1 MPDVVASVIVPT
13 YNRPDALRCVLD
25 GLLAQDRRDFE
36 CIIADDGSGPETAA
50 LVDSYRPRFESAGIA
65 RMHHVWHPDEGFRL
79 AAIRNRASEQARA
92 PWVIFL
98 DGDCVPRRSFIRGH
112 ASCAKVQ
119 RLTRG
124 SRVLMTRQLTED
136 ALAERVSPH
145 DLSLQSLLRL
155 RQQGQINQISPL
167 LGGVFDGLRHAWSA
181 ARLDKWKSVRTC
193 NLALHR
199 SCLERLG
206 GFDERFIGWGL
217 EDSEFVVR
225 AQNAGLRLFRA
236 PASTTV
242 MHLWHREGSP
252 SFLPRSQELLAA
264 SVKQRLSRTE
274 HGMQRPSRSP

>member
-1 MPDVVASVIVPT
+1 MADVVASVIVPT

-25 GLLAQDRRDFE
+25 GMLAQDRRDFE

-50 LVDSYRPRFESAGIA
+50 LVDSYRPRFESAGIT
-65 RMHHVWHPDEGFRL
+65 RLHHVWHPDEGFRL

-98 DGDCVPRRSFIRGH
+98 DGDCIPRRSFIRGH

-119 RLTRG
+119 RLARG

-136 ALAERVSPH
+136 ALAGRVSPY

-155 RQQGQINQISPL
+155 RRQGHINQIAPL
-167 LGGVFDGLRHAWSA
+167 LGGVFDGLRRAWSA
-181 ARLDKWKSVRTC
+181 VRLDRWKSVRTC

-217 EDSEFVVR
+217 EDSEFCVR
-225 AQNAGLRLFRA
+225 AENAGLRLLRA

-252 SFLPRSQELLAA
+252 CFSARSQELFSE

-274 HGMQRPSRSP
+274 HGMRVDPNTR